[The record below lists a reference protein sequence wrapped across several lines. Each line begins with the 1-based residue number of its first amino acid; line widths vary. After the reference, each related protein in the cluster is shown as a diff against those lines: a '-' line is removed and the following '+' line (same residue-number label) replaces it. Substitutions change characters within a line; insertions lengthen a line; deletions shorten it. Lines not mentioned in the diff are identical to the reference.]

1 MRAVGLVRSTT
12 EELEELEELEK
23 LDGVEEVDGV
33 DGVDEVGGEANGD
46 RRLLL
51 KATLVEAVGEVLVD
65 TAVVVM
71 PRNRAAAMVTVS
83 FVSFTLFTLFTLL

>member
-33 DGVDEVGGEANGD
+33 DGVDGVDEVGGEANGD

-51 KATLVEAVGEVLVD
+51 KATLVEAVGEVMVE

-71 PRNRAAAMVTVS
+71 PRNRAAAMETVS
-83 FVSFTLFTLFTLL
+83 FVSFMLL